1 MVSHTRIVI
10 IYPALQTEKCY
21 RPLVM
26 RYCFVLS
33 FRETETAYAGSGIF
47 FPLVKLGIL
56 KLVNDQ
62 PNEPECIDRQLIP
75 FAWSPDMKDHLAMLI
90 YVQQLRPVPD

>member
-10 IYPALQTEKCY
+10 IYPALQIEKCY

-26 RYCFVLS
+26 RCFLVIS
-33 FRETETAYAGSGIF
+33 GKPKTAYVGSGIF

-56 KLVNDQ
+56 KLMNDQ
-62 PNEPECIDRQLIP
+62 PNGSECIDR
-75 FAWSPDMKDHLAMLI
+75 
-90 YVQQLRPVPD
+90 